1 MEELTKEALY
11 ADDPRLA
18 LKAQKANSE
27 AEAEAIDIL
36 VLKEG
41 YPTWIL

>member
-18 LKAQKANSE
+18 LKTFIPTNQKANSK

-41 YPTWIL
+41 